1 MDIIKLSKVAKDYY
15 NSVKT
20 PSLKQGWEK
29 YVLTDGKTALFVG
42 AAYQPKKG
50 EVVFYLVVKNK
61 NVLCQLYK
69 TYEEPEF
76 SEKNN
81 QKLTI

>member
-1 MDIIKLSKVAKDYY
+1 MDIIELSKIAKDYY
-15 NSVKT
+15 NSVRT

-42 AAYQPKKG
+42 VAYQPKKG

-69 TYEEPEF
+69 TYEEPK
-76 SEKNN
+76 SLEKNN
-81 QKLTI
+81 Q

>member
-1 MDIIKLSKVAKDYY
+1 MDIIELSKIAKDYY
-15 NSVKT
+15 NSVRT

-29 YVLTDGKTALFVG
+29 YVLTDGKTALFVR

-69 TYEEPEF
+69 TYEEPK
-76 SEKNN
+76 SLEKNN
-81 QKLTI
+81 Q

>member
-1 MDIIKLSKVAKDYY
+1 MDIIELSKVAKDYY
-15 NSVKT
+15 NSVRT

-29 YVLTDGKTALFVG
+29 YVLTDGKTALFVR

-69 TYEEPEF
+69 TYEEPE
-76 SEKNN
+76 SLEKNN
-81 QKLTI
+81 QK

>member
-1 MDIIKLSKVAKDYY
+1 MDIIELSKVAKDYY
-15 NSVKT
+15 NSVRT

-42 AAYQPKKG
+42 TAYQPQKG

-69 TYEEPEF
+69 TYEEPE
-76 SEKNN
+76 SLERNN
-81 QKLTI
+81 QK

>member
-1 MDIIKLSKVAKDYY
+1 MDIIELSKVAKNYY
-15 NSVKT
+15 NSVRT
-20 PSLKQGWEK
+20 PSLEQGWEK

-42 AAYQPKKG
+42 AAYQPQKG

-69 TYEEPEF
+69 TYEEPE
-76 SEKNN
+76 SLEKNN
-81 QKLTI
+81 QK

>member
-1 MDIIKLSKVAKDYY
+1 MDIIELSKVAKDYY

-50 EVVFYLVVKNK
+50 EVVFYLVV
-61 NVLCQLYK
+61 
-69 TYEEPEF
+69 
-76 SEKNN
+76 
-81 QKLTI
+81 

>member
-1 MDIIKLSKVAKDYY
+1 MDIIELSKVARDYY
-15 NSVKT
+15 NSVRT

-42 AAYQPKKG
+42 ASYRPKKG

-61 NVLCQLYK
+61 NVLCQVHK
-69 TYEEPEF
+69 TYEELLSLEM
-76 SEKNN
+76 NR
-81 QKLTI
+81 QK

>member
-1 MDIIKLSKVAKDYY
+1 MDIIELSKIAKDYY
-15 NSVKT
+15 NSVRT

-61 NVLCQLYK
+61 NVLCQVHK
-69 TYEEPEF
+69 TYEELLSLEM
-76 SEKNN
+76 NR
-81 QKLTI
+81 QK

>member
-1 MDIIKLSKVAKDYY
+1 MDIIELSKIAKDYY
-15 NSVKT
+15 NSVRT

-29 YVLTDGKTALFVG
+29 YILNDRKTALFVG

-69 TYEEPEF
+69 TYEEPK
-76 SEKNN
+76 SLEKNN
-81 QKLTI
+81 Q

>member
-1 MDIIKLSKVAKDYY
+1 MDIIELSKVARDYY
-15 NSVKT
+15 NSVRT

-42 AAYQPKKG
+42 AAYRPKKG

-61 NVLCQLYK
+61 NVLCQVHK
-69 TYEEPEF
+69 TYEELLSLEM
-76 SEKNN
+76 NRQN
-81 QKLTI
+81 

>member
-1 MDIIKLSKVAKDYY
+1 MDIIELSKVAKDYY
-15 NSVKT
+15 NSVRT

-42 AAYQPKKG
+42 AAYQPKEG

-61 NVLCQLYK
+61 NVLCQLHK
-69 TYEEPEF
+69 TYEDPES

-81 QKLTI
+81 QK